1 MILYLVSNILLLPF
15 SIFLSHLLSPREQYW
30 RTEVAADI
38 FDLFQTLFLEIWQN
52 VWVCGNFCRSNFLIT
67 LLLDYQYFKG
77 ICFVSGNL
85 KNFYIFP
92 EKHPFSSAMLNF
104 PRNTISGVLWVQLFA
119 LQIRNTQTHTLS
131 LEVTNKEWNS
141 RASFL
146 GQPGNCLDDVKA
158 SVFVSP
164 IFMRWT
170 LHFISFTGLAKNFVW
185 VFCTMLWKN
194 PNEYFG
200 QPNT

>member
-1 MILYLVSNILLLPF
+1 MNQNVCFASFLCP
-15 SIFLSHLLSPREQYW
+15 IFWNNLNNRNY
-30 RTEVAADI
+30 
-38 FDLFQTLFLEIWQN
+38 LFLEIWQN

-131 LEVTNKEWNS
+131 LEVTKKEWNS

-158 SVFVSP
+158 SVLVSP

-170 LHFISFTGLAKNFVW
+170 LQFISFTGLAKNFVW

-194 PNEYFG
+194 PIEYFG